1 MERIQKKTPVRVA
14 VIGGG
19 ASGCMAAITA
29 AQAGAD
35 VHIFEKNEKPG
46 KKLYATGN
54 GRCNLTNLHMDASCY
69 NTQAKDGKGD
79 LLIRSVLAR
88 YSPADQI
95 RFFADLGVPVYDR
108 DGYVYPRTNQ
118 AQTVVRAL
126 EKRIAALGIRVH
138 TGCPVRTIRR
148 AQGGSG
154 PDAPVFY
161 VNCDRPGDIAFDA
174 VILCTGGMAG
184 PQYGT
189 TGDGYRLAASFS
201 HRIRTPLPALTA
213 LACRGQFLKR
223 AAGVRCRAAVTL
235 YCAGKNRGR
244 GERFDHKRSD
254 RDRLADSRSGKNRIG
269 DDCILK
275 KMLREEGEVQMTEYG
290 ISGIPV
296 MQLSGM
302 AARLLES
309 DRCVFVGMDFLPEFS
324 GDAFRDEI
332 QRRLGE
338 DRSQMLGDL
347 FLGLVHKKILDLL
360 LAEKGL
366 QAEMKARNM
375 DDARILQILQS
386 MRDYTLEVTQVRS
399 FRQAQ
404 VTTGGILLED
414 TDESFQSRL
423 QPGLYFAGEI
433 LDADGRC
440 GGYNLQWA
448 FASGYIAGLAAA
460 HQGRV

>member
-1 MERIQKKTPVRVA
+1 MDLKPKMRPVRVA

-54 GRCNLTNLHMDASCY
+54 GRCNLTNLHMDDSCY
-69 NTQAKDGKGD
+69 HTRTADKNGSS
-79 LLIRSVLAR
+79 LIHSAIER

-138 TGCPVRTIRR
+138 TGCPVRKIRR
-148 AQGGSG
+148 SQQGTKAD
-154 PDAPVFY
+154 DAVFY
-161 VNCDRPGDIAFDA
+161 VDCNDQEAWAFDT

-201 HRIRTPLPALTA
+201 HKISTPLPALTA
-213 LACRGQFLKR
+213 LECKGQFLKR

-235 YCAGKNRGR
+235 YTGN
-244 GERFDHKRSD
+244 D
-254 RDRLADSRSGKNRIG
+254 
-269 DDCILK
+269 K
-275 KMLREEGEVQMTEYG
+275 KQIREGREEGEVQMTDYG

-296 MQLSGM
+296 MQISGM

-309 DRCVFVGMDFLPEFS
+309 KQRVFVQIDFLPEFS
-324 GDAFRDEI
+324 DSAFSDEI
-332 QRRLGE
+332 KRRMKE

-366 QAEMKARNM
+366 QAEMKARRI
-375 DDARILQILQS
+375 DDAGIRQILQS
-386 MRDYTLEVTQVRS
+386 MREYTLEVIQVKS
-399 FRQAQ
+399 FKQAQ
-404 VTTGGILLED
+404 VTSGG
-414 TDESFQSRL
+414 
-423 QPGLYFAGEI
+423 QPGLFFAGEV
-433 LDADGRC
+433 LDVDGRC

-448 FASGYIAGLAAA
+448 FATGYIAGFAAA
-460 HQGRV
+460 HYCRV

>member
-1 MERIQKKTPVRVA
+1 MDLKPKMRPVRVA

-54 GRCNLTNLHMDASCY
+54 GRCNLTNLHMDDSCY
-69 NTQAKDGKGD
+69 HTRTADKNGSS
-79 LLIRSVLAR
+79 LIHSAIER

-138 TGCPVRTIRR
+138 TDCPVRKIRR
-148 AQGGSG
+148 SQQGTNAD
-154 PDAPVFY
+154 DAVFY
-161 VNCDRPGDIAFDA
+161 VDCNDREARAFDT

-201 HRIRTPLPALTA
+201 HKISTPLPALTA
-213 LACRGQFLKR
+213 LECKGQFLKR

-235 YCAGKNRGR
+235 YTGN
-244 GERFDHKRSD
+244 D
-254 RDRLADSRSGKNRIG
+254 
-269 DDCILK
+269 K
-275 KMLREEGEVQMTEYG
+275 KQIREGREEGEVQMTDYG

-296 MQLSGM
+296 MQISGM

-309 DRCVFVGMDFLPEFS
+309 KQRVFVQIDFLPEFS
-324 GDAFRDEI
+324 DSAFSDEI
-332 QRRLGE
+332 ERRMRE

-366 QAEMKARNM
+366 QAEMKARRI
-375 DDARILQILQS
+375 DDAGIRQILQS
-386 MRDYTLEVTQVRS
+386 MREYTLEVIQVKS
-399 FRQAQ
+399 FKQAQ
-404 VTTGGILLED
+404 VTSGGILLED
-414 TDESFQSRL
+414 TDADFQSRL
-423 QPGLYFAGEI
+423 QPGLFFAGEV
-433 LDADGRC
+433 LDVDGRC

-448 FASGYIAGLAAA
+448 FATGYIAGLAAA
-460 HQGRV
+460 HYCRV

>member
-1 MERIQKKTPVRVA
+1 MDLKPKMRPVRVA

-54 GRCNLTNLHMDASCY
+54 GRCNLTNLHMDDSCY
-69 NTQAKDGKGD
+69 HTRTADKNGSS
-79 LLIRSVLAR
+79 LIHSAIER

-138 TGCPVRTIRR
+138 TGCPVRKIRR
-148 AQGGSG
+148 SQQGTKAD
-154 PDAPVFY
+154 DAVFY
-161 VNCDRPGDIAFDA
+161 VDCNDQEAWAFDT

-201 HRIRTPLPALTA
+201 HKISTPLPALTA
-213 LACRGQFLKR
+213 LECKGQFLKR

-235 YCAGKNRGR
+235 YTGN
-244 GERFDHKRSD
+244 D
-254 RDRLADSRSGKNRIG
+254 
-269 DDCILK
+269 K
-275 KMLREEGEVQMTEYG
+275 KQIREGREEGEVQMTDYG

-296 MQLSGM
+296 MQISGM

-309 DRCVFVGMDFLPEFS
+309 KQRVFVQIDFLPEFS
-324 GDAFRDEI
+324 DSAFSDEI
-332 QRRLGE
+332 KRRMKE

-366 QAEMKARNM
+366 QAEMKARRI
-375 DDARILQILQS
+375 DDAGIRQILQS
-386 MRDYTLEVTQVRS
+386 MREYTLEVIQVKS
-399 FRQAQ
+399 FKQAQ
-404 VTTGGILLED
+404 VTSGGIPLEE
-414 TDESFQSRL
+414 TDADFQSRL
-423 QPGLYFAGEI
+423 QPGLFFAGEV
-433 LDADGRC
+433 LDVDGRC

-448 FASGYIAGLAAA
+448 FATGYIAGLAAA
-460 HQGRV
+460 HYCRV

>member
-1 MERIQKKTPVRVA
+1 MDLKPKMRPVRVA

-54 GRCNLTNLHMDASCY
+54 GRCNLTNLHMDDSCY
-69 NTQAKDGKGD
+69 HTRTADKNGSS
-79 LLIRSVLAR
+79 LIHSAIER

-138 TGCPVRTIRR
+138 TGCPVRKIRR
-148 AQGGSG
+148 SQQGTKAD
-154 PDAPVFY
+154 DAVFY
-161 VNCDRPGDIAFDA
+161 VDCNDREARAFDT

-201 HRIRTPLPALTA
+201 HKISTPLPALTA
-213 LACRGQFLKR
+213 LECRGQFLKR

-235 YCAGKNRGR
+235 YTGN
-244 GERFDHKRSD
+244 D
-254 RDRLADSRSGKNRIG
+254 
-269 DDCILK
+269 K
-275 KMLREEGEVQMTEYG
+275 KQIREGREEGEVQMTDYG

-296 MQLSGM
+296 MQISGT

-309 DRCVFVGMDFLPEFS
+309 KQRVFVQIDFLPEFS
-324 GDAFRDEI
+324 DSAFSDEI
-332 QRRLGE
+332 ERRMRE

-366 QAEMKARNM
+366 QAEMKARRI
-375 DDARILQILQS
+375 DDAGIRQILQS
-386 MRDYTLEVTQVRS
+386 MREYTLEVIQVKS
-399 FRQAQ
+399 FKQAQ
-404 VTTGGILLED
+404 VTSGGILLED
-414 TDESFQSRL
+414 TDADFQSRL
-423 QPGLYFAGEI
+423 QPGLFFAGEV
-433 LDADGRC
+433 LDVDGRC

-448 FASGYIAGLAAA
+448 FATGYIAGLAAA
-460 HQGRV
+460 HYCRV

>member
-1 MERIQKKTPVRVA
+1 MDLKPKMRPVRVA

-54 GRCNLTNLHMDASCY
+54 GRCNLTNLHMDDSCY
-69 NTQAKDGKGD
+69 HTRTADKNGSS
-79 LLIRSVLAR
+79 LIHSAIER

-138 TGCPVRTIRR
+138 TGCPVRKIRR
-148 AQGGSG
+148 SQQGTKAD
-154 PDAPVFY
+154 DADFY
-161 VNCDRPGDIAFDA
+161 VDCNDREARAFDT

-201 HRIRTPLPALTA
+201 HKISTPLPALTA
-213 LACRGQFLKR
+213 LECKGQFLKR

-235 YCAGKNRGR
+235 YTGN
-244 GERFDHKRSD
+244 D
-254 RDRLADSRSGKNRIG
+254 
-269 DDCILK
+269 K
-275 KMLREEGEVQMTEYG
+275 KQIREGREEGEVQMTDYG

-296 MQLSGM
+296 MQISGM

-309 DRCVFVGMDFLPEFS
+309 KQRVFVQIDFLPEFS
-324 GDAFRDEI
+324 DSAFSDEI
-332 QRRLGE
+332 ERRMRE

-366 QAEMKARNM
+366 QAEMKARRI
-375 DDARILQILQS
+375 DDAGIRQILQS
-386 MRDYTLEVTQVRS
+386 MREYTLEVIQVKS
-399 FRQAQ
+399 FKQAQ
-404 VTTGGILLED
+404 VTSGGILLED
-414 TDESFQSRL
+414 TDADFQSRL
-423 QPGLYFAGEI
+423 QPGLFFAGEV
-433 LDADGRC
+433 LDVDGRC

-448 FASGYIAGLAAA
+448 FATGYIAGLAAA
-460 HQGRV
+460 HYCRV

>member
-1 MERIQKKTPVRVA
+1 MDLKPKMRPVRVA

-54 GRCNLTNLHMDASCY
+54 GRCNLTNLHMDDSCY
-69 NTQAKDGKGD
+69 HTRTADKNGSS
-79 LLIRSVLAR
+79 LIHSAIER

-138 TGCPVRTIRR
+138 TGCPVRKIRR
-148 AQGGSG
+148 SQQGTKAD
-154 PDAPVFY
+154 DAVFY
-161 VNCDRPGDIAFDA
+161 VDCNDREARAFDT

-213 LACRGQFLKR
+213 LECKGQFLKR

-235 YCAGKNRGR
+235 YTGN
-244 GERFDHKRSD
+244 D
-254 RDRLADSRSGKNRIG
+254 
-269 DDCILK
+269 K
-275 KMLREEGEVQMTEYG
+275 KQIREGREEGEVQMTDYG

-296 MQLSGM
+296 MQISGM

-309 DRCVFVGMDFLPEFS
+309 KQRVFVQIDFLPEFS
-324 GDAFRDEI
+324 DSAFSDEI
-332 QRRLGE
+332 ERRMRE

-366 QAEMKARNM
+366 QAEMKARRIG
-375 DDARILQILQS
+375 DAGIRQILQS
-386 MRDYTLEVTQVRS
+386 MREYTLEVIQVKS
-399 FRQAQ
+399 FKQAQ
-404 VTTGGILLED
+404 VTSGGILLED
-414 TDESFQSRL
+414 TDADFQSRL
-423 QPGLYFAGEI
+423 QPGLFFAGEV
-433 LDADGRC
+433 LDVDGRC

-448 FASGYIAGLAAA
+448 FATGYIAGLAAA
-460 HQGRV
+460 HYCRV

>member
-1 MERIQKKTPVRVA
+1 MDLKPKMRPVRVA

-54 GRCNLTNLHMDASCY
+54 GRCNLTNLHMDDSCY
-69 NTQAKDGKGD
+69 HTRTADKNGSS
-79 LLIRSVLAR
+79 LIHSAIER

-138 TGCPVRTIRR
+138 TGCPVRKIRR
-148 AQGGSG
+148 SQQGTKAD
-154 PDAPVFY
+154 DAVFY
-161 VNCDRPGDIAFDA
+161 VDCNDREARAFDT

-201 HRIRTPLPALTA
+201 HKISTPLPALTA
-213 LACRGQFLKR
+213 LECRGQFLKR

-235 YCAGKNRGR
+235 YTGN
-244 GERFDHKRSD
+244 D
-254 RDRLADSRSGKNRIG
+254 
-269 DDCILK
+269 K
-275 KMLREEGEVQMTEYG
+275 KQIREGREEGEVQMTDYG

-296 MQLSGM
+296 MQISGM

-309 DRCVFVGMDFLPEFS
+309 KQRVFVQIDFLPEFS
-324 GDAFRDEI
+324 DSAFSDEI
-332 QRRLGE
+332 ERRMRE

-366 QAEMKARNM
+366 QAEMKARRI
-375 DDARILQILQS
+375 DDAGIRQILQS
-386 MRDYTLEVTQVRS
+386 MREYTLEVIQVKS
-399 FRQAQ
+399 FKQAQ
-404 VTTGGILLED
+404 VTSGGILLED
-414 TDESFQSRL
+414 TDADFQSRL
-423 QPGLYFAGEI
+423 QPGLFFAGEV
-433 LDADGRC
+433 LDVDGRC

-448 FASGYIAGLAAA
+448 FATGYIAGLAAA
-460 HQGRV
+460 HYCRV

>member
-1 MERIQKKTPVRVA
+1 MDLKPKMRPVRVA

-54 GRCNLTNLHMDASCY
+54 GRCNLTNLHMDDSCY
-69 NTQAKDGKGD
+69 HTRTADKNGSS
-79 LLIRSVLAR
+79 LIHSAIER

-138 TGCPVRTIRR
+138 TGCPVRKIRR
-148 AQGGSG
+148 SQQGTKAD
-154 PDAPVFY
+154 DAVFY
-161 VNCDRPGDIAFDA
+161 VDCNDQEAWAFDT

-201 HRIRTPLPALTA
+201 HKISTPLPALTA
-213 LACRGQFLKR
+213 LECKGQFLKR

-235 YCAGKNRGR
+235 YTGN
-244 GERFDHKRSD
+244 D
-254 RDRLADSRSGKNRIG
+254 
-269 DDCILK
+269 K
-275 KMLREEGEVQMTEYG
+275 KQIREGREEGEVQMTDYG

-296 MQLSGM
+296 MQISGM

-309 DRCVFVGMDFLPEFS
+309 KQRVFVQIDFLPEFS
-324 GDAFRDEI
+324 DSAFSDEI
-332 QRRLGE
+332 KRRMKE

-366 QAEMKARNM
+366 QAEMKARRI
-375 DDARILQILQS
+375 DDAGIRQILQS
-386 MRDYTLEVTQVRS
+386 MREYTLEVIQVKS
-399 FRQAQ
+399 FKQAQ
-404 VTTGGILLED
+404 VTSGGILLED
-414 TDESFQSRL
+414 TDADFQSRL
-423 QPGLYFAGEI
+423 QPGLFFAGEV
-433 LDADGRC
+433 LDVDGRC

-448 FASGYIAGLAAA
+448 FATGYIAGLAAA
-460 HQGRV
+460 HYCRV

>member
-1 MERIQKKTPVRVA
+1 MDLKPKMRPVRVA

-54 GRCNLTNLHMDASCY
+54 GRCNLTNLHMDDSCY
-69 NTQAKDGKGD
+69 HTRTADKNGSS
-79 LLIRSVLAR
+79 LIHSAIER

-138 TGCPVRTIRR
+138 TGCPVRKIRR
-148 AQGGSG
+148 SQQGTKA
-154 PDAPVFY
+154 DDTVFY
-161 VNCDRPGDIAFDA
+161 VDCNDREARAFDT

-213 LACRGQFLKR
+213 LECKGQFLKR

-235 YCAGKNRGR
+235 YTGN
-244 GERFDHKRSD
+244 D
-254 RDRLADSRSGKNRIG
+254 
-269 DDCILK
+269 K
-275 KMLREEGEVQMTEYG
+275 KQIREGREEGEVQMTDYG

-296 MQLSGM
+296 MQISGM

-309 DRCVFVGMDFLPEFS
+309 KQRVFVQIDFLPEFS
-324 GDAFRDEI
+324 DSAFSDEI
-332 QRRLGE
+332 ERRMRE

-366 QAEMKARNM
+366 QAEMKARRI
-375 DDARILQILQS
+375 DDAGIRQILQS
-386 MRDYTLEVTQVRS
+386 MREYTLEVIQVKS
-399 FRQAQ
+399 FKQAQ
-404 VTTGGILLED
+404 VTSGGILLED
-414 TDESFQSRL
+414 TDADFQSRL
-423 QPGLYFAGEI
+423 QPGLFFAGEV
-433 LDADGRC
+433 LDVDGRC

-448 FASGYIAGLAAA
+448 FATGYIAGLAAA
-460 HQGRV
+460 HYCRV

>member
-1 MERIQKKTPVRVA
+1 MDLKPEMRPVRVA

-54 GRCNLTNLHMDASCY
+54 GRCNLTNLHMDDSCY
-69 NTQAKDGKGD
+69 HTRTADKNGSS
-79 LLIRSVLAR
+79 LIHSAIER

-138 TGCPVRTIRR
+138 TDCPVRKIRR
-148 AQGGSG
+148 SQQGTNAD
-154 PDAPVFY
+154 DAVFY
-161 VNCDRPGDIAFDA
+161 VDCNDQEARAFDT

-201 HRIRTPLPALTA
+201 HKISTPLPALTA
-213 LACRGQFLKR
+213 LECKGQFLKR

-235 YCAGKNRGR
+235 YTGN
-244 GERFDHKRSD
+244 D
-254 RDRLADSRSGKNRIG
+254 
-269 DDCILK
+269 K
-275 KMLREEGEVQMTEYG
+275 KQIREGREEGEVQMTDYG

-296 MQLSGM
+296 MQISGM

-309 DRCVFVGMDFLPEFS
+309 KQRVFVQIDFLPEFS
-324 GDAFRDEI
+324 DSAFSDEI
-332 QRRLGE
+332 ERRMRE

-366 QAEMKARNM
+366 QAEMKARRI
-375 DDARILQILQS
+375 DDAGIRQILQS
-386 MRDYTLEVTQVRS
+386 MREYTLEVIQVKS
-399 FRQAQ
+399 FKQAQ
-404 VTTGGILLED
+404 VTSGGILLED
-414 TDESFQSRL
+414 TDADFQSRL
-423 QPGLYFAGEI
+423 QPGLFFAGEV
-433 LDADGRC
+433 LDVDGRC

-448 FASGYIAGLAAA
+448 FATGYIAGLAAA
-460 HQGRV
+460 HYCRV

>member
-1 MERIQKKTPVRVA
+1 MDLKPKMRPVRVA

-54 GRCNLTNLHMDASCY
+54 GRCNLTNLHMDDSCY
-69 NTQAKDGKGD
+69 HTRTADKNGSS
-79 LLIRSVLAR
+79 LIHSAIER

-138 TGCPVRTIRR
+138 TGCPVRKIRR
-148 AQGGSG
+148 SQQGTKAD
-154 PDAPVFY
+154 DAVFY
-161 VNCDRPGDIAFDA
+161 VECNDREARAFDT
-174 VILCTGGMAG
+174 VLLCTGGMAG

-201 HRIRTPLPALTA
+201 HKISTPLPALTA
-213 LACRGQFLKR
+213 LECKGQFLKR

-235 YCAGKNRGR
+235 YTGN
-244 GERFDHKRSD
+244 D
-254 RDRLADSRSGKNRIG
+254 
-269 DDCILK
+269 K
-275 KMLREEGEVQMTEYG
+275 KQIREGREEGEVQMTDYG

-296 MQLSGM
+296 MQISGM

-309 DRCVFVGMDFLPEFS
+309 KQRVFVQIDFLPEFS
-324 GDAFRDEI
+324 DSAFSDEI
-332 QRRLGE
+332 ERRMRE

-366 QAEMKARNM
+366 QAEMKARRI
-375 DDARILQILQS
+375 DDAGIRQILQS
-386 MRDYTLEVTQVRS
+386 MREYTLEVIQVKS
-399 FRQAQ
+399 FKQAQ
-404 VTTGGILLED
+404 VTSGGILLED
-414 TDESFQSRL
+414 TDADFQSRL
-423 QPGLYFAGEI
+423 QPGLFFAGEV
-433 LDADGRC
+433 LDVDGRC

-448 FASGYIAGLAAA
+448 FATGYIAGLAAA
-460 HQGRV
+460 HYCRV

>member
-1 MERIQKKTPVRVA
+1 MDLKPKMRPIRVA

-54 GRCNLTNLHMDASCY
+54 GRCNLTNLHMDDSCY
-69 NTQAKDGKGD
+69 HTRTADKNGSS
-79 LLIRSVLAR
+79 LIHSAIER

-138 TGCPVRTIRR
+138 TGCPVRKIRR
-148 AQGGSG
+148 SQQGTKAD
-154 PDAPVFY
+154 DAVFY
-161 VNCDRPGDIAFDA
+161 VDCNDREARAFDT

-201 HRIRTPLPALTA
+201 HKISTPLPALTA
-213 LACRGQFLKR
+213 LECKGQFLKR

-235 YCAGKNRGR
+235 YTGN
-244 GERFDHKRSD
+244 D
-254 RDRLADSRSGKNRIG
+254 
-269 DDCILK
+269 K
-275 KMLREEGEVQMTEYG
+275 KQIREGREEGEVQMTDYG

-296 MQLSGM
+296 MQISGT

-309 DRCVFVGMDFLPEFS
+309 KQRVFVQIDFLPEFS
-324 GDAFRDEI
+324 DSAFSDEI
-332 QRRLGE
+332 ERRMRE

-366 QAEMKARNM
+366 QAEMKARRI
-375 DDARILQILQS
+375 DDAGIRQILQS
-386 MRDYTLEVTQVRS
+386 MREYTLEVIQVKS
-399 FRQAQ
+399 FKQAQ
-404 VTTGGILLED
+404 VTSGGILLED
-414 TDESFQSRL
+414 TDADFQSRL
-423 QPGLYFAGEI
+423 QPGLFFAGEV
-433 LDADGRC
+433 LDVDGRC

-448 FASGYIAGLAAA
+448 FATGYIAGLAAA
-460 HQGRV
+460 HYCRV

>member
-1 MERIQKKTPVRVA
+1 MDLKPKMRPVRVA

-54 GRCNLTNLHMDASCY
+54 GRCNLTNLHMDDSCY
-69 NTQAKDGKGD
+69 HTRTADKNGSS
-79 LLIRSVLAR
+79 LIHSAIER

-138 TGCPVRTIRR
+138 TGCPVRKIRR
-148 AQGGSG
+148 SQQGTKAD
-154 PDAPVFY
+154 DAVFY
-161 VNCDRPGDIAFDA
+161 VDCNDREARAFDT

-201 HRIRTPLPALTA
+201 HKISTPLPALTA
-213 LACRGQFLKR
+213 LECRGQFLKR

-235 YCAGKNRGR
+235 YTGN
-244 GERFDHKRSD
+244 D
-254 RDRLADSRSGKNRIG
+254 
-269 DDCILK
+269 K
-275 KMLREEGEVQMTEYG
+275 KQIREGREEGEVQMTDYG

-296 MQLSGM
+296 MQISGM

-309 DRCVFVGMDFLPEFS
+309 KQRVFVQIDFLPEFS
-324 GDAFRDEI
+324 DSAFSDELE
-332 QRRLGE
+332 RRMRE

-366 QAEMKARNM
+366 QAEMKARRI
-375 DDARILQILQS
+375 DDAGIRQILQS
-386 MRDYTLEVTQVRS
+386 MREYTLEVIQVKS
-399 FRQAQ
+399 FKQAQ
-404 VTTGGILLED
+404 VTSGGILLED
-414 TDESFQSRL
+414 TDADFQSRL
-423 QPGLYFAGEI
+423 QPGLFFAGEV
-433 LDADGRC
+433 LDVDGRC

-448 FASGYIAGLAAA
+448 FATGYIAGLAAA
-460 HQGRV
+460 HYCRV

>member
-1 MERIQKKTPVRVA
+1 MDLKPKMRPVRVA

-54 GRCNLTNLHMDASCY
+54 GRCNLTNLHMDDSCY
-69 NTQAKDGKGD
+69 HTRTADKNGSS
-79 LLIRSVLAR
+79 LIHSAIER

-138 TGCPVRTIRR
+138 TGCPVRKIRR
-148 AQGGSG
+148 SQQGTKAD
-154 PDAPVFY
+154 DAVFY
-161 VNCDRPGDIAFDA
+161 VDCNDREARAFDT

-201 HRIRTPLPALTA
+201 HKISTPLPALTA
-213 LACRGQFLKR
+213 LECKGQFLKR

-235 YCAGKNRGR
+235 YTGN
-244 GERFDHKRSD
+244 D
-254 RDRLADSRSGKNRIG
+254 
-269 DDCILK
+269 K
-275 KMLREEGEVQMTEYG
+275 KQIREGREEGEVQMTDYG

-296 MQLSGM
+296 MQISGM

-309 DRCVFVGMDFLPEFS
+309 KQQVFVQIDFLPEFS
-324 GDAFRDEI
+324 DSAFSDEI
-332 QRRLGE
+332 ERRMRE

-366 QAEMKARNM
+366 QAEMKARRI
-375 DDARILQILQS
+375 DDAGIRQILQS
-386 MRDYTLEVTQVRS
+386 MREYTLEVIQVKS
-399 FRQAQ
+399 FKQAQ
-404 VTTGGILLED
+404 VTSGGILLED
-414 TDESFQSRL
+414 TDADFQSRL
-423 QPGLYFAGEI
+423 QPGLFFAGEV
-433 LDADGRC
+433 LDVDGRC

-448 FASGYIAGLAAA
+448 FATGYIAGLAAA
-460 HQGRV
+460 HYCRV

>member
-1 MERIQKKTPVRVA
+1 MDLKPEMRPVRVA

-54 GRCNLTNLHMDASCY
+54 GRCNLTNLHMDDSCY
-69 NTQAKDGKGD
+69 HTRTADKNGSS
-79 LLIRSVLAR
+79 LIHSAIER

-138 TGCPVRTIRR
+138 TDCPVRKIRR
-148 AQGGSG
+148 LQQGRNS
-154 PDAPVFY
+154 DTAVFY
-161 VNCDRPGDIAFDA
+161 VDCNDREARAFDT

-213 LACRGQFLKR
+213 LECKGQFLKR

-235 YCAGKNRGR
+235 YTGN
-244 GERFDHKRSD
+244 D
-254 RDRLADSRSGKNRIG
+254 
-269 DDCILK
+269 K
-275 KMLREEGEVQMTEYG
+275 KQIREGREEGEVQMTDYG

-296 MQLSGM
+296 MQISGM

-309 DRCVFVGMDFLPEFS
+309 KQRVFVQIDFLPEFS
-324 GDAFRDEI
+324 DSAFSDEI
-332 QRRLGE
+332 ERRMRE

-366 QAEMKARNM
+366 QAEMKARRI
-375 DDARILQILQS
+375 DDAGIRQILQS
-386 MRDYTLEVTQVRS
+386 MREYTLEVIQVKS
-399 FRQAQ
+399 FKQAQ
-404 VTTGGILLED
+404 VTSGGILLED
-414 TDESFQSRL
+414 TDADFQSRL
-423 QPGLYFAGEI
+423 QPGLFFAGEV
-433 LDADGRC
+433 LDVDGRC

-448 FASGYIAGLAAA
+448 FATGYIAGLAAA
-460 HQGRV
+460 HYCRV

>member
-1 MERIQKKTPVRVA
+1 MDLKPKMRPVRVA

-54 GRCNLTNLHMDASCY
+54 GRCNLTNLHMDDSCY
-69 NTQAKDGKGD
+69 HTRTADKNGSS
-79 LLIRSVLAR
+79 LIHSAIER

-138 TGCPVRTIRR
+138 TDCPVRKIRR
-148 AQGGSG
+148 SQQGTKAD
-154 PDAPVFY
+154 DAVFY
-161 VNCDRPGDIAFDA
+161 VDCNDQEARAFDT

-201 HRIRTPLPALTA
+201 HKISTPLPALTA
-213 LACRGQFLKR
+213 LECRGQFLKR

-235 YCAGKNRGR
+235 YTGN
-244 GERFDHKRSD
+244 D
-254 RDRLADSRSGKNRIG
+254 
-269 DDCILK
+269 K
-275 KMLREEGEVQMTEYG
+275 KQIREGREEGEVQMTDYG

-296 MQLSGM
+296 MQISGM

-309 DRCVFVGMDFLPEFS
+309 KQRVFVQIDFLPEFS
-324 GDAFRDEI
+324 DSAFSDEI
-332 QRRLGE
+332 ERRMRE

-366 QAEMKARNM
+366 QAEMKARRI
-375 DDARILQILQS
+375 DDAGIRQILQS
-386 MRDYTLEVTQVRS
+386 MREYTLEVIQVKS
-399 FRQAQ
+399 FKQAQ
-404 VTTGGILLED
+404 VTSGGILLED
-414 TDESFQSRL
+414 TDADFQSRL
-423 QPGLYFAGEI
+423 QPGLFFAGEV
-433 LDADGRC
+433 LDVDGRC

-448 FASGYIAGLAAA
+448 FATGYIAGLAAA
-460 HQGRV
+460 HYCRV

>member
-1 MERIQKKTPVRVA
+1 MDLKPKMRPVRVA

-54 GRCNLTNLHMDASCY
+54 GRCNLTNLHMDDSCY
-69 NTQAKDGKGD
+69 HTRTADKNGSS
-79 LLIRSVLAR
+79 LIHSAIER

-138 TGCPVRTIRR
+138 TGCPVRKIRR
-148 AQGGSG
+148 SQQGTKAD
-154 PDAPVFY
+154 DAVFY
-161 VNCDRPGDIAFDA
+161 VDCNDREARAFDT

-201 HRIRTPLPALTA
+201 HKISTPLPALTA
-213 LACRGQFLKR
+213 LECKGQFLKR

-235 YCAGKNRGR
+235 YTGN
-244 GERFDHKRSD
+244 D
-254 RDRLADSRSGKNRIG
+254 
-269 DDCILK
+269 K
-275 KMLREEGEVQMTEYG
+275 KQIREGREEGEVQMTDYG

-296 MQLSGM
+296 MQISGT

-309 DRCVFVGMDFLPEFS
+309 KQRVFVQIDFLPEFS
-324 GDAFRDEI
+324 DSAFNDEI
-332 QRRLGE
+332 ERRMRE

-366 QAEMKARNM
+366 QAEMKARRI
-375 DDARILQILQS
+375 DDAGIRQILQS
-386 MRDYTLEVTQVRS
+386 MREYTLEVIQVKS
-399 FRQAQ
+399 FKQAQ
-404 VTTGGILLED
+404 VTSGGILLED
-414 TDESFQSRL
+414 TDADFQSRL
-423 QPGLYFAGEI
+423 QPGLFFAGEV
-433 LDADGRC
+433 LDVDGRC

-448 FASGYIAGLAAA
+448 FATGYIAGLAAA
-460 HQGRV
+460 HYCRV

>member
-1 MERIQKKTPVRVA
+1 MDLKPKMRPVRVA

-54 GRCNLTNLHMDASCY
+54 GRCNLTNLHMDDSCY
-69 NTQAKDGKGD
+69 HTRTADKNGSS
-79 LLIRSVLAR
+79 LIHSAIER

-138 TGCPVRTIRR
+138 TGCPVRKIRR
-148 AQGGSG
+148 SQQGTKAD
-154 PDAPVFY
+154 DAVFY
-161 VNCDRPGDIAFDA
+161 VDCNDREARAFDT

-201 HRIRTPLPALTA
+201 HKISTPLPALTA
-213 LACRGQFLKR
+213 LECRGQFLKR

-235 YCAGKNRGR
+235 YTGN
-244 GERFDHKRSD
+244 D
-254 RDRLADSRSGKNRIG
+254 
-269 DDCILK
+269 K
-275 KMLREEGEVQMTEYG
+275 KQIREGREEGEVQMTDYG

-296 MQLSGM
+296 MQISGM

-309 DRCVFVGMDFLPEFS
+309 KQRVFVQIDFLPEFS
-324 GDAFRDEI
+324 DSAFSDEI
-332 QRRLGE
+332 ERRMRE

-366 QAEMKARNM
+366 QAEMKARRI
-375 DDARILQILQS
+375 DDAGIRQILQS
-386 MRDYTLEVTQVRS
+386 MREYTLEVIQVKS
-399 FRQAQ
+399 FKQAQ
-404 VTTGGILLED
+404 VTSGGIPLEE
-414 TDESFQSRL
+414 TDADFQSRL
-423 QPGLYFAGEI
+423 QPGLFFAGEV
-433 LDADGRC
+433 LDVDGRC

-448 FASGYIAGLAAA
+448 FATGYIAGLAAA
-460 HQGRV
+460 HYCRV

>member
-1 MERIQKKTPVRVA
+1 MDLKPKMRPVRVA

-54 GRCNLTNLHMDASCY
+54 GRCNLTNLHMDDSCY
-69 NTQAKDGKGD
+69 HTRTADKNGSS
-79 LLIRSVLAR
+79 LIHSAIER

-138 TGCPVRTIRR
+138 TGCPVRKIRR
-148 AQGGSG
+148 SQQGTKAD
-154 PDAPVFY
+154 DAVFY
-161 VNCDRPGDIAFDA
+161 VDCNDREARAFDT

-201 HRIRTPLPALTA
+201 HKISTPLPALTA
-213 LACRGQFLKR
+213 LECRGQFLKR

-235 YCAGKNRGR
+235 YTGN
-244 GERFDHKRSD
+244 D
-254 RDRLADSRSGKNRIG
+254 
-269 DDCILK
+269 K
-275 KMLREEGEVQMTEYG
+275 KQIREGREEGEVQMTDYG

-296 MQLSGM
+296 MQISGM
-302 AARLLES
+302 AASFLES
-309 DRCVFVGMDFLPEFS
+309 KQRVFVQIDFLPEFS
-324 GDAFRDEI
+324 DRAFSDEI
-332 QRRLGE
+332 ERRMRE

-366 QAEMKARNM
+366 QAEMKARRI
-375 DDARILQILQS
+375 DDAGIRQILQS
-386 MRDYTLEVTQVRS
+386 MREYTLEVIQVKS
-399 FRQAQ
+399 FKRAQ
-404 VTTGGILLED
+404 VTSGGILLEA
-414 TDESFQSRL
+414 TDADFQSRL
-423 QPGLYFAGEI
+423 QPGLFFAGEV
-433 LDADGRC
+433 LDVDGRC

-448 FASGYIAGLAAA
+448 FATGYIAGLAAA
-460 HQGRV
+460 HYCRV

>member
-1 MERIQKKTPVRVA
+1 MDLKPKMRPVRVA

-54 GRCNLTNLHMDASCY
+54 GRCNLTNLYMDDSCY
-69 NTQAKDGKGD
+69 HTRTADKNGSS
-79 LLIRSVLAR
+79 LIHSAIER

-138 TGCPVRTIRR
+138 TGCPVRKIRR
-148 AQGGSG
+148 SQQGTKAD
-154 PDAPVFY
+154 DAVFY
-161 VNCDRPGDIAFDA
+161 VDCNDREARAFDT

-213 LACRGQFLKR
+213 LECKGQFLKR

-235 YCAGKNRGR
+235 YTGN
-244 GERFDHKRSD
+244 D
-254 RDRLADSRSGKNRIG
+254 
-269 DDCILK
+269 K
-275 KMLREEGEVQMTEYG
+275 KQIREGREEGEVQMTDYG

-296 MQLSGM
+296 MQISGM

-309 DRCVFVGMDFLPEFS
+309 KQRVFVQIDFLPEFS
-324 GDAFRDEI
+324 DSAFSDEI
-332 QRRLGE
+332 ERRMRE

-366 QAEMKARNM
+366 QAEMKARRI
-375 DDARILQILQS
+375 DDAGIRQILQS
-386 MRDYTLEVTQVRS
+386 MREYTLEVIQVKS
-399 FRQAQ
+399 FKQAQ
-404 VTTGGILLED
+404 VTSGGILLED
-414 TDESFQSRL
+414 TDADFQSRL
-423 QPGLYFAGEI
+423 QPGLFFAGEV
-433 LDADGRC
+433 LDVDGRC

-448 FASGYIAGLAAA
+448 FATGYIAGLAAA
-460 HQGRV
+460 HYCRV

>member
-1 MERIQKKTPVRVA
+1 MDLKPKMRLVRVA

-54 GRCNLTNLHMDASCY
+54 GKCNLTNLHMDDSCY
-69 NTQAKDGKGD
+69 HTRTADKNGSS
-79 LLIRSVLAR
+79 LIHSAIER

-138 TGCPVRTIRR
+138 TDCPVRKIRR
-148 AQGGSG
+148 SQQGTKAD
-154 PDAPVFY
+154 DAVFY
-161 VNCDRPGDIAFDA
+161 VDCNDREARAFDT

-201 HRIRTPLPALTA
+201 HKISTPLPALTA
-213 LACRGQFLKR
+213 LECRGQFLKR

-235 YCAGKNRGR
+235 YTGN
-244 GERFDHKRSD
+244 D
-254 RDRLADSRSGKNRIG
+254 
-269 DDCILK
+269 K
-275 KMLREEGEVQMTEYG
+275 KQIREGREEGEVQMTDYG

-296 MQLSGM
+296 MQISGM

-309 DRCVFVGMDFLPEFS
+309 KQRVFVQIDFLPEFS
-324 GDAFRDEI
+324 DSAFSDEI
-332 QRRLGE
+332 ERRMRE

-366 QAEMKARNM
+366 QAEMKARRI
-375 DDARILQILQS
+375 DDAGIRQILQS
-386 MRDYTLEVTQVRS
+386 MREYTLEVIQVKS
-399 FRQAQ
+399 FKQAQ
-404 VTTGGILLED
+404 VTSGGILLED
-414 TDESFQSRL
+414 TDADFQSRL
-423 QPGLYFAGEI
+423 QPGLFFAGEV
-433 LDADGRC
+433 LDVDGRC

-448 FASGYIAGLAAA
+448 FATGYIAGLAAA
-460 HQGRV
+460 HYCRV

>member
-1 MERIQKKTPVRVA
+1 MDLKPKMRPVRVA

-54 GRCNLTNLHMDASCY
+54 GRCNLTNLHMDDSCY
-69 NTQAKDGKGD
+69 HTRTADKNGSS
-79 LLIRSVLAR
+79 LIHSAIER

-138 TGCPVRTIRR
+138 TGCPVRKIRR
-148 AQGGSG
+148 SQQGTKAD
-154 PDAPVFY
+154 DAVFY
-161 VNCDRPGDIAFDA
+161 VDCNDREARAFDT

-201 HRIRTPLPALTA
+201 HKISTPLPALTA
-213 LACRGQFLKR
+213 LECKGQFLKR

-235 YCAGKNRGR
+235 YTGN
-244 GERFDHKRSD
+244 D
-254 RDRLADSRSGKNRIG
+254 
-269 DDCILK
+269 K
-275 KMLREEGEVQMTEYG
+275 KQIREGREEGEVQMTDYG

-296 MQLSGM
+296 MQISGM

-309 DRCVFVGMDFLPEFS
+309 KQRVFVQIDFLPEFS
-324 GDAFRDEI
+324 DNVFSDEI
-332 QRRLGE
+332 ERRMRE

-366 QAEMKARNM
+366 QAEMKARRI
-375 DDARILQILQS
+375 DDAGIRQILQS
-386 MRDYTLEVTQVRS
+386 MREYTLEVIQVKS
-399 FRQAQ
+399 FKQAQ
-404 VTTGGILLED
+404 VTSGGILLED
-414 TDESFQSRL
+414 TDADFQSRL
-423 QPGLYFAGEI
+423 QPGLFFAGEV
-433 LDADGRC
+433 LDVDGRC

-448 FASGYIAGLAAA
+448 FATGYIAGLAAA
-460 HQGRV
+460 HYCRV

>member
-1 MERIQKKTPVRVA
+1 MDLKPKMRPVRVA

-54 GRCNLTNLHMDASCY
+54 GRCNLTNLHMDDSCY
-69 NTQAKDGKGD
+69 HTRTADKNGSS
-79 LLIRSVLAR
+79 LIHSAIER

-138 TGCPVRTIRR
+138 TDCPVRKIRR
-148 AQGGSG
+148 SQQGTNAD
-154 PDAPVFY
+154 DAVFY
-161 VNCDRPGDIAFDA
+161 VDCNDQEARAFDT

-201 HRIRTPLPALTA
+201 HKISTPLPALTA
-213 LACRGQFLKR
+213 LECKGQFLKR

-235 YCAGKNRGR
+235 YTGN
-244 GERFDHKRSD
+244 D
-254 RDRLADSRSGKNRIG
+254 
-269 DDCILK
+269 K
-275 KMLREEGEVQMTEYG
+275 KQIREGREEGEVQMTDYG

-296 MQLSGM
+296 MQISGM

-309 DRCVFVGMDFLPEFS
+309 KQRVFVQIDFLPEFTDS
-324 GDAFRDEI
+324 AFSDEI
-332 QRRLGE
+332 ERRMRE

-366 QAEMKARNM
+366 QAEMKARRI
-375 DDARILQILQS
+375 DDAGIRQILQS
-386 MRDYTLEVTQVRS
+386 MREYTLEVIQVKS
-399 FRQAQ
+399 FKQAQ
-404 VTTGGILLED
+404 VTSGGILLED
-414 TDESFQSRL
+414 TDADFQSRL
-423 QPGLYFAGEI
+423 QPGLFFAGEV
-433 LDADGRC
+433 LDVDGRC

-448 FASGYIAGLAAA
+448 FATGYIAGLAAA
-460 HQGRV
+460 HYCRV

>member
-1 MERIQKKTPVRVA
+1 MDLKPEMRPVRVA

-54 GRCNLTNLHMDASCY
+54 GRCNLTNLHMDDSCY
-69 NTQAKDGKGD
+69 HTRTADKNGSS
-79 LLIRSVLAR
+79 LIHSAIER

-138 TGCPVRTIRR
+138 TGCPVRKIRR
-148 AQGGSG
+148 SQQGTKAD
-154 PDAPVFY
+154 DAVFY
-161 VNCDRPGDIAFDA
+161 VDCNDREARAFDT

-201 HRIRTPLPALTA
+201 HKISTPLPALTA
-213 LACRGQFLKR
+213 LECKGQFLKR

-235 YCAGKNRGR
+235 YTGN
-244 GERFDHKRSD
+244 D
-254 RDRLADSRSGKNRIG
+254 
-269 DDCILK
+269 K
-275 KMLREEGEVQMTEYG
+275 KQIREGREEGEVQMTDYG

-296 MQLSGM
+296 MQISGM

-309 DRCVFVGMDFLPEFS
+309 KQRVFVQIDFLPEFS
-324 GDAFRDEI
+324 DSAFNDEI
-332 QRRLGE
+332 ERRMRE

-366 QAEMKARNM
+366 QAEMKARRI
-375 DDARILQILQS
+375 DDAGIRQILQS
-386 MRDYTLEVTQVRS
+386 MREYTLEVIQVKS
-399 FRQAQ
+399 FKQAQ
-404 VTTGGILLED
+404 VTSGGIPLEE
-414 TDESFQSRL
+414 TDADFQSRL
-423 QPGLYFAGEI
+423 QLGLFFAGEV
-433 LDADGRC
+433 LDVDGRC

-448 FASGYIAGLAAA
+448 FATGYIAGLAAA
-460 HQGRV
+460 HYCRV

>member
-1 MERIQKKTPVRVA
+1 MDLKPEMRPVRVA

-54 GRCNLTNLHMDASCY
+54 GRCNLTNLHMDDSCY
-69 NTQAKDGKGD
+69 HTRTADKNGSS
-79 LLIRSVLAR
+79 LIHSAIER

-138 TGCPVRTIRR
+138 TDCPVRKIRR
-148 AQGGSG
+148 LQQGRNS
-154 PDAPVFY
+154 DTAVFY
-161 VNCDRPGDIAFDA
+161 VDCNDREARAFDT

-189 TGDGYRLAASFS
+189 AGDGYRLAASFS

-213 LACRGQFLKR
+213 LECKGQFLKR

-235 YCAGKNRGR
+235 YTGN
-244 GERFDHKRSD
+244 D
-254 RDRLADSRSGKNRIG
+254 
-269 DDCILK
+269 K
-275 KMLREEGEVQMTEYG
+275 KQIREGREEGEVQMTDYG

-296 MQLSGM
+296 MQISGM

-309 DRCVFVGMDFLPEFS
+309 KQRVFVQIDFLPEFS
-324 GDAFRDEI
+324 DSAFSDEI
-332 QRRLGE
+332 KRRMKE

-366 QAEMKARNM
+366 QAEMKARRI
-375 DDARILQILQS
+375 DDAGIRQILQS
-386 MRDYTLEVTQVRS
+386 MREYTLEVIQVKS
-399 FRQAQ
+399 FKQAQ
-404 VTTGGILLED
+404 VTSGGIPLEE
-414 TDESFQSRL
+414 TDADFQSRL
-423 QPGLYFAGEI
+423 QLGLFFAGEV
-433 LDADGRC
+433 LDVDGRC

-448 FASGYIAGLAAA
+448 FATGYIAGLAAA
-460 HQGRV
+460 HYCRV

>member
-1 MERIQKKTPVRVA
+1 MDLKPEMRPVRVA

-54 GRCNLTNLHMDASCY
+54 GRCNLTNLHMDDSCY
-69 NTQAKDGKGD
+69 HTLTADKNGSS
-79 LLIRSVLAR
+79 LIHSAIER

-138 TGCPVRTIRR
+138 TDCPVRKIRR
-148 AQGGSG
+148 SQQGTNAD
-154 PDAPVFY
+154 DAVFY
-161 VNCDRPGDIAFDA
+161 VDCNDQEARAFDT

-201 HRIRTPLPALTA
+201 HKISTPLPALTA
-213 LACRGQFLKR
+213 LECKGQFLKR

-235 YCAGKNRGR
+235 YTGN
-244 GERFDHKRSD
+244 D
-254 RDRLADSRSGKNRIG
+254 
-269 DDCILK
+269 K
-275 KMLREEGEVQMTEYG
+275 KQIREGREEGEVQMTDYG

-296 MQLSGM
+296 MQISGM

-309 DRCVFVGMDFLPEFS
+309 KQRVFVQIDFLPEFS
-324 GDAFRDEI
+324 DSAFSDEI
-332 QRRLGE
+332 ERRMRE

-366 QAEMKARNM
+366 QAEMKARRI
-375 DDARILQILQS
+375 DDAGIRQILQS
-386 MRDYTLEVTQVRS
+386 MREYTLEVIQVKS
-399 FRQAQ
+399 FKQAQ
-404 VTTGGILLED
+404 VTSGGILLED
-414 TDESFQSRL
+414 TDADFQSRL
-423 QPGLYFAGEI
+423 QPGLFFAGEV
-433 LDADGRC
+433 LDVDGRC

-448 FASGYIAGLAAA
+448 FATGYIAGLAAA
-460 HQGRV
+460 HYCRV

>member
-1 MERIQKKTPVRVA
+1 MDLKPKMRPVRVA

-54 GRCNLTNLHMDASCY
+54 GRCNLTNLHMDDSCY
-69 NTQAKDGKGD
+69 HTRTADKNGSS
-79 LLIRSVLAR
+79 LIHSAIER

-138 TGCPVRTIRR
+138 TDCPVRKIRR
-148 AQGGSG
+148 SQQGTKAD
-154 PDAPVFY
+154 DAVFY
-161 VNCDRPGDIAFDA
+161 VDCNDREARAFDT

-201 HRIRTPLPALTA
+201 HKISTPLPALTA
-213 LACRGQFLKR
+213 LECKGQFLKR

-235 YCAGKNRGR
+235 YTGN
-244 GERFDHKRSD
+244 D
-254 RDRLADSRSGKNRIG
+254 
-269 DDCILK
+269 K
-275 KMLREEGEVQMTEYG
+275 KQIREGREEGEVQMTDYG

-296 MQLSGM
+296 MQISGM

-309 DRCVFVGMDFLPEFS
+309 KQRVFVQIDFLPEFS
-324 GDAFRDEI
+324 DNAFSDEI
-332 QRRLGE
+332 ERRMRE

-366 QAEMKARNM
+366 QAEMKARRI
-375 DDARILQILQS
+375 DDAGIRQILQS
-386 MRDYTLEVTQVRS
+386 MREYTLEVIQVKS
-399 FRQAQ
+399 FKQAQ
-404 VTTGGILLED
+404 VTSGGILLED
-414 TDESFQSRL
+414 TDADFQSRL
-423 QPGLYFAGEI
+423 QPGLFFAGEV
-433 LDADGRC
+433 LDVDGRC

-448 FASGYIAGLAAA
+448 FATGYIAGLAAA
-460 HQGRV
+460 HYCRV

>member
-1 MERIQKKTPVRVA
+1 MDLKPKMRPVRVA

-54 GRCNLTNLHMDASCY
+54 GRCNLTNLHMDDSCY
-69 NTQAKDGKGD
+69 HTRTADKNGSS
-79 LLIRSVLAR
+79 LIHSAIER

-95 RFFADLGVPVYDR
+95 RFFAVLGVPVYDR

-138 TGCPVRTIRR
+138 TGCPVRKIRR
-148 AQGGSG
+148 SQQGTKAD
-154 PDAPVFY
+154 DAVFY
-161 VNCDRPGDIAFDA
+161 VDCNDREARAFDT

-201 HRIRTPLPALTA
+201 HKISTPLPALTA
-213 LACRGQFLKR
+213 LECKGQFLKR

-235 YCAGKNRGR
+235 YTGN
-244 GERFDHKRSD
+244 D
-254 RDRLADSRSGKNRIG
+254 
-269 DDCILK
+269 K
-275 KMLREEGEVQMTEYG
+275 KQIREGREEGEVQMTDYG

-296 MQLSGM
+296 MQISGT

-309 DRCVFVGMDFLPEFS
+309 KQRVFVQIDFLPEFS
-324 GDAFRDEI
+324 DSAFSDEI
-332 QRRLGE
+332 ERRMRE

-347 FLGLVHKKILDLL
+347 FLGLVHKKVLDLL

-366 QAEMKARNM
+366 QAEMKARRI
-375 DDARILQILQS
+375 DDAGIRQILQS
-386 MRDYTLEVTQVRS
+386 MREYTLEVIQVKS
-399 FRQAQ
+399 FKQAQ
-404 VTTGGILLED
+404 VTSGGILLED
-414 TDESFQSRL
+414 TDADFQSRL
-423 QPGLYFAGEI
+423 QPGLFFAGEV
-433 LDADGRC
+433 LDVDGRC

-448 FASGYIAGLAAA
+448 FATGYIAGLAAA
-460 HQGRV
+460 HYCRV

>member
-1 MERIQKKTPVRVA
+1 MDLKPEMRPVRVA

-54 GRCNLTNLHMDASCY
+54 GRCNLTNLHMDDSCY
-69 NTQAKDGKGD
+69 HTRTADKNGSS
-79 LLIRSVLAR
+79 LIHSAIER

-138 TGCPVRTIRR
+138 TGCPVRKIRR
-148 AQGGSG
+148 SQQGTKAD
-154 PDAPVFY
+154 DAVFY
-161 VNCDRPGDIAFDA
+161 VDCNDREARAFDT

-201 HRIRTPLPALTA
+201 HKISTPLPALTA
-213 LACRGQFLKR
+213 LECKGQFLKR

-235 YCAGKNRGR
+235 YTGN
-244 GERFDHKRSD
+244 D
-254 RDRLADSRSGKNRIG
+254 
-269 DDCILK
+269 K
-275 KMLREEGEVQMTEYG
+275 KQIREGREEGEVQMTDYG

-296 MQLSGM
+296 MQISGM

-309 DRCVFVGMDFLPEFS
+309 KQRVFVQIDFLPEFS
-324 GDAFRDEI
+324 DSVFSDEI
-332 QRRLGE
+332 ERRMRE

-366 QAEMKARNM
+366 QAEMKARRI
-375 DDARILQILQS
+375 DDAGIRQILQS
-386 MRDYTLEVTQVRS
+386 MREYTLEVIQVKS
-399 FRQAQ
+399 FKQAQ
-404 VTTGGILLED
+404 VTSGGILLED
-414 TDESFQSRL
+414 TDADFQSRL
-423 QPGLYFAGEI
+423 QPGLFFAGEV
-433 LDADGRC
+433 LDVDGRC

-448 FASGYIAGLAAA
+448 FATGYIAGLAAA
-460 HQGRV
+460 HYCRV

>member
-1 MERIQKKTPVRVA
+1 MDLKPKMRPVRVA

-54 GRCNLTNLHMDASCY
+54 GRCNLTNLHMDDSCY
-69 NTQAKDGKGD
+69 HTRTADKNGSS
-79 LLIRSVLAR
+79 LIHSAIER

-138 TGCPVRTIRR
+138 TGCPVRKIRR
-148 AQGGSG
+148 SQQGTKAD
-154 PDAPVFY
+154 DAVFY
-161 VNCDRPGDIAFDA
+161 VDCNDREARAFDT

-213 LACRGQFLKR
+213 LECKGQFLKR

-235 YCAGKNRGR
+235 YTGN
-244 GERFDHKRSD
+244 D
-254 RDRLADSRSGKNRIG
+254 
-269 DDCILK
+269 K
-275 KMLREEGEVQMTEYG
+275 KQIREGREEGEVQMTDYG

-296 MQLSGM
+296 MQISGM

-309 DRCVFVGMDFLPEFS
+309 KQRVFVQIDFLPEFS
-324 GDAFRDEI
+324 ESAFSDEI
-332 QRRLGE
+332 ERRMRE

-366 QAEMKARNM
+366 QAEMKARRI
-375 DDARILQILQS
+375 DDAGIRQILQS
-386 MRDYTLEVTQVRS
+386 MREYTLEVIQVKS
-399 FRQAQ
+399 FKQAQ
-404 VTTGGILLED
+404 VTSGGILLED
-414 TDESFQSRL
+414 TDADFQSRL
-423 QPGLYFAGEI
+423 QPGLFFAGEV
-433 LDADGRC
+433 LDVDGRC

-448 FASGYIAGLAAA
+448 FATGYIAGLAAA
-460 HQGRV
+460 HYCRV

>member
-1 MERIQKKTPVRVA
+1 MDLKPEMRPVRVA

-54 GRCNLTNLHMDASCY
+54 GRCNLTNLHMDDSCY
-69 NTQAKDGKGD
+69 HTRTADKNGSS
-79 LLIRSVLAR
+79 LIHSAIER

-138 TGCPVRTIRR
+138 TGCPVRKIRR
-148 AQGGSG
+148 SQQGTKAD
-154 PDAPVFY
+154 DAVFY
-161 VNCDRPGDIAFDA
+161 VDCNDREARAFDT

-201 HRIRTPLPALTA
+201 HKISTPLPALTA
-213 LACRGQFLKR
+213 LECRGQFLKR

-235 YCAGKNRGR
+235 YTGN
-244 GERFDHKRSD
+244 D
-254 RDRLADSRSGKNRIG
+254 
-269 DDCILK
+269 K
-275 KMLREEGEVQMTEYG
+275 KQIREGREEGEVQMTDYG

-296 MQLSGM
+296 MQISGM

-309 DRCVFVGMDFLPEFS
+309 KQRVFVQIDFLPEFS
-324 GDAFRDEI
+324 DSAFSDEI
-332 QRRLGE
+332 ERRMRE

-366 QAEMKARNM
+366 QAEMKARRIG
-375 DDARILQILQS
+375 DAGIRQILQS
-386 MRDYTLEVTQVRS
+386 MREYTLEVIQVKS
-399 FRQAQ
+399 FKQAQ
-404 VTTGGILLED
+404 VTSGGILLED
-414 TDESFQSRL
+414 TDADFQSRL
-423 QPGLYFAGEI
+423 QPGLFFAGEV
-433 LDADGRC
+433 LDVDGRC

-448 FASGYIAGLAAA
+448 FATGYIAGLAAA
-460 HQGRV
+460 HFRRV

>member
-1 MERIQKKTPVRVA
+1 MDLKSKMRPVRVA

-54 GRCNLTNLHMDASCY
+54 GRCNLTNLHMDDSCY
-69 NTQAKDGKGD
+69 HTRTADKNGSS
-79 LLIRSVLAR
+79 LIHSAIER

-138 TGCPVRTIRR
+138 TGCPVRKIRR
-148 AQGGSG
+148 SQQGTKAD
-154 PDAPVFY
+154 DAVFY
-161 VNCDRPGDIAFDA
+161 VDCNDREARAFDT

-201 HRIRTPLPALTA
+201 HKISTPLPALTA
-213 LACRGQFLKR
+213 LECKGQFLKR

-235 YCAGKNRGR
+235 YTGN
-244 GERFDHKRSD
+244 D
-254 RDRLADSRSGKNRIG
+254 
-269 DDCILK
+269 K
-275 KMLREEGEVQMTEYG
+275 KQIREGREEGEVQMTDYG

-296 MQLSGM
+296 MQISGM

-309 DRCVFVGMDFLPEFS
+309 KQRVFVQIDFLPEFS
-324 GDAFRDEI
+324 DSAFSDEI
-332 QRRLGE
+332 ERRMRE

-366 QAEMKARNM
+366 QAEMKARRI
-375 DDARILQILQS
+375 DDAGIRQILQS
-386 MRDYTLEVTQVRS
+386 MREYTLEVIQVKS
-399 FRQAQ
+399 FKQAQ
-404 VTTGGILLED
+404 VTSGGILLED
-414 TDESFQSRL
+414 TDADFQSRL
-423 QPGLYFAGEI
+423 QPGLFFAGEV
-433 LDADGRC
+433 LDVDGRC

-448 FASGYIAGLAAA
+448 FATGYIAGLAAA
-460 HQGRV
+460 HYCRV

>member
-1 MERIQKKTPVRVA
+1 MDLKPKMRPVRVA

-54 GRCNLTNLHMDASCY
+54 GRCNLTNLHMDDSCY
-69 NTQAKDGKGD
+69 HTRTADKNGSS
-79 LLIRSVLAR
+79 LIHSAIER

-138 TGCPVRTIRR
+138 TGCPVRKIRR
-148 AQGGSG
+148 SQQGTKAD
-154 PDAPVFY
+154 DAVFY
-161 VNCDRPGDIAFDA
+161 VDCNDREARAFDT

-201 HRIRTPLPALTA
+201 HRISTPLPALTA
-213 LACRGQFLKR
+213 LECKGQFLKR

-235 YCAGKNRGR
+235 YTGN
-244 GERFDHKRSD
+244 D
-254 RDRLADSRSGKNRIG
+254 
-269 DDCILK
+269 K
-275 KMLREEGEVQMTEYG
+275 KQIREGREEGEVQMTDYG

-296 MQLSGM
+296 MQISGM

-309 DRCVFVGMDFLPEFS
+309 KQRVFVQIDFLPEFS
-324 GDAFRDEI
+324 DSAFSDEI
-332 QRRLGE
+332 ERRMRE

-366 QAEMKARNM
+366 QAEMKARRI
-375 DDARILQILQS
+375 DDAGIRQILQS
-386 MRDYTLEVTQVRS
+386 MREYTLEVIQVKS
-399 FRQAQ
+399 FKQAQ
-404 VTTGGILLED
+404 VTSGGILLED
-414 TDESFQSRL
+414 TDADFQSRL
-423 QPGLYFAGEI
+423 QPGLFFAGEV
-433 LDADGRC
+433 LDVDGRC

-448 FASGYIAGLAAA
+448 FATGYIAGLAAA
-460 HQGRV
+460 HYCRV

>member
-1 MERIQKKTPVRVA
+1 MDLKPKMRPVRVA

-54 GRCNLTNLHMDASCY
+54 GRCNLTNLHMDDSCY
-69 NTQAKDGKGD
+69 HTRTADKNGSS
-79 LLIRSVLAR
+79 LIHSAIER

-138 TGCPVRTIRR
+138 TGCPVRKIRR
-148 AQGGSG
+148 SQQGTKAD
-154 PDAPVFY
+154 DAVFY
-161 VNCDRPGDIAFDA
+161 VDCNDREARAFDT

-201 HRIRTPLPALTA
+201 HKISTPLPALTA
-213 LACRGQFLKR
+213 LECKGQFLKR

-235 YCAGKNRGR
+235 YTGN
-244 GERFDHKRSD
+244 D
-254 RDRLADSRSGKNRIG
+254 
-269 DDCILK
+269 K
-275 KMLREEGEVQMTEYG
+275 KQIREGREEGEVQMTDYG

-296 MQLSGM
+296 MQISGM

-309 DRCVFVGMDFLPEFS
+309 KQRVFVQIDFLPEFS
-324 GDAFRDEI
+324 DSAFSDEI
-332 QRRLGE
+332 ERRMRE

-366 QAEMKARNM
+366 QAEMKARRI
-375 DDARILQILQS
+375 DDAGIRQILQS
-386 MRDYTLEVTQVRS
+386 MREYTLEVIQVKS
-399 FRQAQ
+399 FKQAQ
-404 VTTGGILLED
+404 VTSGGILLEE
-414 TDESFQSRL
+414 TDADFQSRL
-423 QPGLYFAGEI
+423 QLGLFFAGEV
-433 LDADGRC
+433 LDVDGRC

-448 FASGYIAGLAAA
+448 FATGYIAGLAAA
-460 HQGRV
+460 HYCRV

>member
-1 MERIQKKTPVRVA
+1 MDLKPKMRPVRVA

-54 GRCNLTNLHMDASCY
+54 GRCNLTNLHMDDSCY
-69 NTQAKDGKGD
+69 HTRTADKNGSS
-79 LLIRSVLAR
+79 LIHSAIER

-138 TGCPVRTIRR
+138 TGCPVRKIRR
-148 AQGGSG
+148 SQQGTKAD
-154 PDAPVFY
+154 DAVFY
-161 VNCDRPGDIAFDA
+161 VDCNDREARAFDT

-201 HRIRTPLPALTA
+201 HKISTPLPALTA
-213 LACRGQFLKR
+213 LECRGQFLKR

-235 YCAGKNRGR
+235 YTGN
-244 GERFDHKRSD
+244 D
-254 RDRLADSRSGKNRIG
+254 
-269 DDCILK
+269 K
-275 KMLREEGEVQMTEYG
+275 KQIREGREEGEVQMTDYG
-290 ISGIPV
+290 IS
-296 MQLSGM
+296 
-302 AARLLES
+302 A
-309 DRCVFVGMDFLPEFS
+309 FS
-324 GDAFRDEI
+324 DEI
-332 QRRLGE
+332 ERRMRE

-366 QAEMKARNM
+366 QAEMKARRI
-375 DDARILQILQS
+375 DDAGIRQILQS
-386 MRDYTLEVTQVRS
+386 MREYTLEVIQVKS
-399 FRQAQ
+399 FKQAQ
-404 VTTGGILLED
+404 VTSGGILLED
-414 TDESFQSRL
+414 TDADFQSRL
-423 QPGLYFAGEI
+423 QPGLFFAGEV
-433 LDADGRC
+433 LDVDGRC

-448 FASGYIAGLAAA
+448 FATGYIAGLAAA
-460 HQGRV
+460 HYCRV

>member
-1 MERIQKKTPVRVA
+1 MDLKPKMRPVRVA

-54 GRCNLTNLHMDASCY
+54 GRCNLTNLHMDDSCY
-69 NTQAKDGKGD
+69 HTRTADKNGSS
-79 LLIRSVLAR
+79 LIHSAIER

-138 TGCPVRTIRR
+138 TGCPVRKIRR
-148 AQGGSG
+148 SQQGTKAD
-154 PDAPVFY
+154 DAVFY
-161 VNCDRPGDIAFDA
+161 VDCNDREARAFDT

-201 HRIRTPLPALTA
+201 HKISTPLPALTA
-213 LACRGQFLKR
+213 LECKGQFLKR

-235 YCAGKNRGR
+235 YTGN
-244 GERFDHKRSD
+244 D
-254 RDRLADSRSGKNRIG
+254 
-269 DDCILK
+269 K
-275 KMLREEGEVQMTEYG
+275 KQIREGREEGEVQMTDYG

-296 MQLSGM
+296 MQISGM
-302 AARLLES
+302 AAILLES
-309 DRCVFVGMDFLPEFS
+309 KQRVFVQIDFLPEFTDS
-324 GDAFRDEI
+324 AFSDEI
-332 QRRLGE
+332 ERRMRE

-366 QAEMKARNM
+366 QAEMKARRI
-375 DDARILQILQS
+375 DDAGIRQILQS
-386 MRDYTLEVTQVRS
+386 MREYTLEVIQVKS
-399 FRQAQ
+399 FKQAQ
-404 VTTGGILLED
+404 VTSGGILLED
-414 TDESFQSRL
+414 TDADFQSRL
-423 QPGLYFAGEI
+423 QPGLFFAGEV
-433 LDADGRC
+433 LDVDGRC

-448 FASGYIAGLAAA
+448 FATGYIAGLAAA
-460 HQGRV
+460 HYCRV

>member
-1 MERIQKKTPVRVA
+1 MDLKPEMRPVRVA

-54 GRCNLTNLHMDASCY
+54 GRCNLTNLHMDDSCY
-69 NTQAKDGKGD
+69 HTRTADKNGSS
-79 LLIRSVLAR
+79 LIHSAIER

-138 TGCPVRTIRR
+138 TGCPVRKIRR
-148 AQGGSG
+148 SQQGTKAD
-154 PDAPVFY
+154 DAVFY
-161 VNCDRPGDIAFDA
+161 VDCNDREARAFDT

-201 HRIRTPLPALTA
+201 HKISTPLPALTA
-213 LACRGQFLKR
+213 LECKGQFLKR

-235 YCAGKNRGR
+235 YTGN
-244 GERFDHKRSD
+244 D
-254 RDRLADSRSGKNRIG
+254 
-269 DDCILK
+269 K
-275 KMLREEGEVQMTEYG
+275 KQIREGREEGEVQMTDYG

-296 MQLSGM
+296 MQISGM

-309 DRCVFVGMDFLPEFS
+309 KQRVFVQIDFLPEFS
-324 GDAFRDEI
+324 DSAFSDEI
-332 QRRLGE
+332 ERRMRE

-366 QAEMKARNM
+366 QAEMKARRI
-375 DDARILQILQS
+375 DDAGIRQILQS
-386 MRDYTLEVTQVRS
+386 MREYTLEVIQVKS
-399 FRQAQ
+399 FKQAQ
-404 VTTGGILLED
+404 VTSGGILLED
-414 TDESFQSRL
+414 TDADFQSRL
-423 QPGLYFAGEI
+423 QPGLFFAGEV
-433 LDADGRC
+433 LDVDGRC
-440 GGYNLQWA
+440 GGHWRWR
-448 FASGYIAGLAAA
+448 
-460 HQGRV
+460 HPDVRR

>member
-1 MERIQKKTPVRVA
+1 MDLKPKMRPVRVA

-54 GRCNLTNLHMDASCY
+54 GRCNLTNLHMDDSCY
-69 NTQAKDGKGD
+69 HTRTADKNGSS
-79 LLIRSVLAR
+79 LIHSAIER

-138 TGCPVRTIRR
+138 TDCPVRKIRR
-148 AQGGSG
+148 SQQGTNAD
-154 PDAPVFY
+154 DAVFY
-161 VNCDRPGDIAFDA
+161 VDCNDREARAFDT

-213 LACRGQFLKR
+213 LECKGQFLKR

-235 YCAGKNRGR
+235 YTGN
-244 GERFDHKRSD
+244 D
-254 RDRLADSRSGKNRIG
+254 
-269 DDCILK
+269 K
-275 KMLREEGEVQMTEYG
+275 KQIREGREEGEVQMTDYG

-296 MQLSGM
+296 MQISGM

-309 DRCVFVGMDFLPEFS
+309 KQRVFVQIDFLPEFS
-324 GDAFRDEI
+324 DSAFSDEI
-332 QRRLGE
+332 ERRMRE

-366 QAEMKARNM
+366 QAEMKARRI
-375 DDARILQILQS
+375 DDAGIRQILQS
-386 MRDYTLEVTQVRS
+386 MREYTLEVIQVKS
-399 FRQAQ
+399 FKQAQ
-404 VTTGGILLED
+404 VTSGGILLED
-414 TDESFQSRL
+414 TDADFQSRL
-423 QPGLYFAGEI
+423 QPGLFFAGEV
-433 LDADGRC
+433 LDVDGRC

-448 FASGYIAGLAAA
+448 FATGYIAGLAAA
-460 HQGRV
+460 HYCRV

>member
-1 MERIQKKTPVRVA
+1 MDLKPKMRPVRVA

-54 GRCNLTNLHMDASCY
+54 GRCNLTNLHMDDSCY
-69 NTQAKDGKGD
+69 HTRTADKNGSS
-79 LLIRSVLAR
+79 LIHSAIER

-138 TGCPVRTIRR
+138 TGCPVRKIRR
-148 AQGGSG
+148 SQQGTKAD
-154 PDAPVFY
+154 DAVFY
-161 VNCDRPGDIAFDA
+161 VDCNDREARAFDT

-201 HRIRTPLPALTA
+201 HKISTPLPALTA
-213 LACRGQFLKR
+213 LECRGQFLKR

-235 YCAGKNRGR
+235 YTGN
-244 GERFDHKRSD
+244 D
-254 RDRLADSRSGKNRIG
+254 
-269 DDCILK
+269 K
-275 KMLREEGEVQMTEYG
+275 KQIREGREEGEVQMTDYG

-296 MQLSGM
+296 MQISGM

-309 DRCVFVGMDFLPEFS
+309 KQRVFVQIDFLPEFS
-324 GDAFRDEI
+324 DSAFSDEI
-332 QRRLGE
+332 ERRMRE

-366 QAEMKARNM
+366 QAEMKARRIG
-375 DDARILQILQS
+375 DAGIRQILQS
-386 MRDYTLEVTQVRS
+386 MREYTLEVIQVKS
-399 FRQAQ
+399 FKQAQ
-404 VTTGGILLED
+404 VTSGGILLED
-414 TDESFQSRL
+414 TDADFQSRL
-423 QPGLYFAGEI
+423 QPGLFFAGEV
-433 LDADGRC
+433 LDVDGRC

-448 FASGYIAGLAAA
+448 FATGYIAGLAAA
-460 HQGRV
+460 HYCRV

>member
-1 MERIQKKTPVRVA
+1 MDLKPKMRPVRVA

-54 GRCNLTNLHMDASCY
+54 GRCNLTNLHMDDSCY
-69 NTQAKDGKGD
+69 HTRTADKNGSS
-79 LLIRSVLAR
+79 LIHSAIER

-138 TGCPVRTIRR
+138 TGCPVRKIRR
-148 AQGGSG
+148 SQQGTKAD
-154 PDAPVFY
+154 DAVFY
-161 VNCDRPGDIAFDA
+161 VDCNDREARAFDT

-201 HRIRTPLPALTA
+201 HKISTPLPALTA
-213 LACRGQFLKR
+213 LECKGQFLKR

-235 YCAGKNRGR
+235 YTGN
-244 GERFDHKRSD
+244 D
-254 RDRLADSRSGKNRIG
+254 
-269 DDCILK
+269 K
-275 KMLREEGEVQMTEYG
+275 KQIREGREEGEVQMTDYG

-296 MQLSGM
+296 MQISGM
-302 AARLLES
+302 AASFLES
-309 DRCVFVGMDFLPEFS
+309 KQRVFVQIDFLPEFS
-324 GDAFRDEI
+324 DSAFSDEI
-332 QRRLGE
+332 ERRMRE

-366 QAEMKARNM
+366 QAEMKARRI
-375 DDARILQILQS
+375 DDAGIRQILQS
-386 MRDYTLEVTQVRS
+386 MREYTLEVIQVKS
-399 FRQAQ
+399 FKQAQ
-404 VTTGGILLED
+404 VTSGGILLED
-414 TDESFQSRL
+414 TDADFQSRL
-423 QPGLYFAGEI
+423 QPGLFFAGEV
-433 LDADGRC
+433 LDVDGRC

-448 FASGYIAGLAAA
+448 FATGYIAGLAAA
-460 HQGRV
+460 HYCRV